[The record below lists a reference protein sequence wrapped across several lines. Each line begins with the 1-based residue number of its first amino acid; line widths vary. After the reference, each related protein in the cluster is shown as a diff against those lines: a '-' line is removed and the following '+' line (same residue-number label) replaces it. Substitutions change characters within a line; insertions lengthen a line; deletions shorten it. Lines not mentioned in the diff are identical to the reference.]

1 MAKITTYIPE
11 PSQEYSPE
19 NQRQV
24 LQALETLKNQ
34 LNFSFQEDLR
44 EEMGTYNWFLIGT
57 GVRKNI
63 RTKISDVIIVSGQ
76 SMASNVGSVTVII
89 T

>member
-11 PSQEYSPE
+11 PSQEYSPD

-24 LQALETLKNQ
+24 LQALETLKDQ

-44 EEMGTYNWFLIGT
+44 QELQRFTWINMRLGC
-57 GVRKNI
+57 
-63 RTKISDVIIVSGQ
+63 
-76 SMASNVGSVTVII
+76 
-89 T
+89 